1 MTACGCTAQ
10 HQHVRIVLTGGPG
23 AGKTAILELV
33 RRSLCEHMAIVPEA
47 AGVIFGGGFP
57 RGEQVALRRAA
68 QRAIYFV
75 QRELEA
81 SAEAQNAAIVLCD
94 RGTVDGLAYWPGPE
108 SLWDSVQTTNELEYA
123 RYQAVLHLRT
133 PNAKGYNHDNPL
145 RLETAEQARAID
157 ARIADAW
164 TGHPKR
170 FVIDAEEDFLGKANR
185 AVAVLRSLMPTCC
198 SEHLSA
204 QR

>member
-1 MTACGCTAQ
+1 MTPCGCSAP

-47 AGVIFGGGFP
+47 AGIVFGGGFP
-57 RGEQVALRRAA
+57 RAENVTLRRAA

-81 SAEAQNAAIVLCD
+81 TTEAYNAAIVLCD

-108 SLWDSVQTTNELEYA
+108 PLWDSVQTSSEAEYA
-123 RYQAVLHLRT
+123 RYHAVLHLRT
-133 PNAKGYNHDNPL
+133 PNAKRYNHDNPL
-145 RLETAEQARAID
+145 RLEPAEQAQAID
-157 ARIADAW
+157 ARIGDAW
-164 TGHPKR
+164 AGHPKR
-170 FVIDAEEDFLGKANR
+170 FVIDAEDDFLAKANR
-185 AVAVLRSLMPTCC
+185 AVTVLRSLMPACC
-198 SEHLSA
+198 GGHLSA
-204 QR
+204 Q

>member
-1 MTACGCTAQ
+1 MTPCGCRAQ
-10 HQHVRIVLTGGPG
+10 HQNVRIVLTGGPG

-33 RRSLCEHMAIVPEA
+33 RRSLCEHMAIVQEA

-57 RGEQVALRRAA
+57 RGEEVAMRRAA

-81 SAEAQNAAIVLCD
+81 SAAAQNAAIVLCD

-108 SLWDSVQTTNELEYA
+108 SLWDSVQTTSEIEYA
-123 RYQAVLHLRT
+123 RYHAVLHLRT
-133 PNAKGYNHDNPL
+133 PNAQRYNHDNPL
-145 RLETAEQARAID
+145 RLETAEQAQAID
-157 ARIADAW
+157 ARIGDAW
-164 TGHPKR
+164 AGHPKR
-170 FVIDAEEDFLGKANR
+170 FVIDSEADFLGKANR
-185 AVAVLRSLMPTCC
+185 AVAVLRSLMPACC
-198 SEHLSA
+198 SGHLIA